1 MQQMTCASPSGI
13 RCRLI
18 AEADIPALTELLARG
33 FPARTRGYWTRAL
46 ETLAMRDA
54 PASYPRFGYML
65 ECDGAAVGAI
75 LMIYTTRRDNDKI
88 HARCNISSWY
98 VEPAYC
104 GYASLLVAAAVR
116 HKDVTYV
123 NVSPALHTCP
133 VIEAQGFSRYCDGQ
147 MLTLP
152 ALGPWVADAR
162 ARPFDPRRDY
172 GAALTPDERA
182 ILSRHVEHGCLAFV
196 VTAKQNAHPFVFL
209 PRRIFA
215 GFVPTLQLV
224 YCRDMAEFRRFAG
237 PLGRALTRLGAFTVL
252 VDASEP
258 LPGLVGKY
266 FPNRGPK
273 YFKGPERPRLGDLA
287 YSESVLFGP

>member
-1 MQQMTCASPSGI
+1 MQMTCASPSRI

-18 AEADIPALTELLARG
+18 GEADIPALIELLTHG

-46 ETLAMRDA
+46 DTLARRDA

-65 ECDGAAVGAI
+65 ESDGAAVGVI
-75 LMIYTTRRDNDKI
+75 LMIFTTWRGNGEERT
-88 HARCNISSWY
+88 RCNISSWH
-98 VEPAYC
+98 VEPLYR
-104 GYASLLVAAAVR
+104 GYASLLIAAAVR

-123 NVSPALHTCP
+123 NVSPAVHTWP

-152 ALGPWVADAR
+152 ALGAWVANAR
-162 ARPFDPRRDY
+162 ARKFDPRRDY

-182 ILSRHVEHGCLAFV
+182 ILAAHVEHGCLAYV

-215 GFVPTLQLV
+215 GIVPTLQLV
-224 YCRDMAEFRRFAG
+224 YCRDIADFRRFAG
-237 PLGRALTRLGAFTVL
+237 PLGRALTRIGAFTVL

-258 LPGLVGKY
+258 APGLVGKY